1 MEDKT
6 NYRPSIQSAQFFA
19 IVHIGRVT
27 SVIHSRNKDKSRKK
41 KKSQVEPDWIKCFKR
56 ENINENLS
64 R

>member
-41 KKSQVEPDWIKCFKR
+41 KEKSGRTRLD
-56 ENINENLS
+56 
-64 R
+64 